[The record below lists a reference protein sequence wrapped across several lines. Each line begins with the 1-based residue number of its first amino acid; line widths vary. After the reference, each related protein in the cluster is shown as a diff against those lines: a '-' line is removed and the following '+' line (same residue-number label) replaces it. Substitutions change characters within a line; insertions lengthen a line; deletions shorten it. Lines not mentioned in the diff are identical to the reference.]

1 MTLTVAEIAAKIG
14 GTVEGDPSVSI
25 SRLSSLADAV
35 EGDLSFLSNK
45 KYAVQMATTKA
56 SAVIVQDDWTGNCSA
71 AALIRVKNSDR
82 AFAVA
87 APLIAPPPP
96 ERWPGIHYSAVVSP
110 EAIIGKNV
118 HIGAL
123 CVIEDGAKIGD
134 DCIIEAQC
142 YIGQNVEI
150 GPGSHLYPR
159 VSIRERV
166 RIGAR
171 FIAHCG
177 AVLGSD
183 GFGYSIDMLAS
194 GIPRVEKIPQ
204 VGTVVV
210 GDDVEIGA
218 NTTIDRARFGE
229 TRIGNCV
236 KIDNLVQIGHNVK
249 IGDYSGVI
257 AQAGIAGSAEIGSGV
272 RIWAQAGIS
281 GHLKVEDGAQVGPQ
295 CGVSRTV
302 PAGSYVIG
310 TPATSLRDLAAQA
323 LMPGQVSKLRNRVFA
338 LELELK
344 KLKEGQNKEG
354 QDK

>member
-1 MTLTVAEIAAKIG
+1 MTLTVAEIAVKIG
-14 GTVEGDPSVSI
+14 GTVEGDSSVQI
-25 SRLSSLADAV
+25 SHLASLSEAQ

-45 KYAVQMATTKA
+45 KYADQMAATKA

-82 AFAVA
+82 AFAAA
-87 APLIAPPPP
+87 APLVAPPPP

-110 EAIIGKNV
+110 EALIGKNV
-118 HIGAL
+118 HIGPL

-134 DCIIEAQC
+134 DCIIESQC
-142 YIGQNVEI
+142 YIGQNAEI
-150 GPGSHLYPR
+150 GPGSHLYQH
-159 VSIRERV
+159 VTVRERV

-183 GFGYSIDMLAS
+183 GFGYSIDMLPG
-194 GIPRVEKIPQ
+194 GIPRIEKIPQ
-204 VGTVVV
+204 VGTVVI
-210 GDDVEIGA
+210 GDDVEVGA

-249 IGDYSGVI
+249 IGDFSGVI
-257 AQAGIAGSAEIGSGV
+257 AQSGIAGSAEIGSGV

-295 CGVSRTV
+295 CGVAHSV
-302 PAGSYVIG
+302 PAGAYVIG
-310 TPATSLRDLAAQA
+310 TPATSLREMAAQA
-323 LMPGQVSKLRNRVFA
+323 LMPAQVSKLRRKVF
-338 LELELK
+338 ELEAEVR
-344 KLKEGQNKEG
+344 KLKEGQ
-354 QDK
+354 DK

>member
-1 MTLTVAEIAAKIG
+1 MTLTVADIAAKIG
-14 GTVEGDPSVSI
+14 GTVEGDSSVQI
-25 SRLSSLADAV
+25 SHLASLMEAQ

-45 KYAVQMATTKA
+45 KYADQMAATKA

-110 EAIIGKNV
+110 EALIGKNV
-118 HIGAL
+118 HIGPL

-134 DCIIEAQC
+134 DCIIESQC
-142 YIGQNVEI
+142 YIGQNAEI
-150 GPGSHLYPR
+150 GPGSHLYQH
-159 VSIRERV
+159 VTVRERV

-183 GFGYSIDMLAS
+183 GFGYSIDMLPG
-194 GIPRVEKIPQ
+194 GIPRIEKIPQ
-204 VGTVVV
+204 VGTVVI
-210 GDDVEIGA
+210 GDDVEVGA

-249 IGDYSGVI
+249 IGDFSGVI
-257 AQAGIAGSAEIGSGV
+257 AQSGIAGSAEIGSGV

-295 CGVSRTV
+295 CGVARNV

-310 TPATSLRDLAAQA
+310 TPATSLREMAAQA
-323 LMPGQVSKLRNRVFA
+323 LIPGQVSKLRKRVF
-338 LELELK
+338 ELEAEVK
-344 KLKEGQNKEG
+344 KLKEGKE
-354 QDK
+354 

>member
-1 MTLTVAEIAAKIG
+1 MTLTVAEIAVKIG
-14 GTVEGDPSVSI
+14 GTVEGDSSVQI
-25 SRLSSLADAV
+25 SHLASLSEAQ

-45 KYAVQMATTKA
+45 KYADQMAATKA

-82 AFAVA
+82 AFAAA
-87 APLIAPPPP
+87 APLVAPPPP

-110 EAIIGKNV
+110 EALIGKNV
-118 HIGAL
+118 HIGPL

-134 DCIIEAQC
+134 DCIIESQC
-142 YIGQNVEI
+142 YIGQNAEI
-150 GPGSHLYPR
+150 GPGSHLYQH
-159 VSIRERV
+159 VTVRERV

-183 GFGYSIDMLAS
+183 GFGYSIDMLPG
-194 GIPRVEKIPQ
+194 GIPRIEKIPQ
-204 VGTVVV
+204 VGTVVI
-210 GDDVEIGA
+210 GDDVEVGA

-249 IGDYSGVI
+249 IGDFSGVI
-257 AQAGIAGSAEIGSGV
+257 AQSGIAGSAEIGSGV

-295 CGVSRTV
+295 CGVARNV

-310 TPATSLRDLAAQA
+310 TPATSLREMAAQA
-323 LMPGQVSKLRNRVFA
+323 LIPGQVSKLRKRIF
-338 LELELK
+338 ELEAEVK
-344 KLKEGQNKEG
+344 KLKEGKE
-354 QDK
+354 

>member
-1 MTLTVAEIAAKIG
+1 MTLTAADIAAKIG
-14 GTVEGDPSVSI
+14 GTVEGDSSVQI
-25 SRLSSLADAV
+25 SHLASLADAQ

-45 KYAVQMATTKA
+45 KYADQMAATKA
-56 SAVIVQDDWTGNCSA
+56 SAVIVQDDWAGACGA

-110 EAIIGKNV
+110 EALIGKNV
-118 HIGAL
+118 HIGPL

-134 DCIIEAQC
+134 DCIIESQC
-142 YIGQNVEI
+142 YVGQNAEI
-150 GPGSHLYPR
+150 GPGSHLYQH
-159 VSIRERV
+159 VTIREGVRV
-166 RIGAR
+166 GAR

-183 GFGYSIDMLAS
+183 GFGYSIDMLPG
-194 GIPRVEKIPQ
+194 GIPRIEKIPQ

-210 GDDVEIGA
+210 GDDVEVGA

-249 IGDYSGVI
+249 IGDFSGVI

-310 TPATSLRDLAAQA
+310 TPATSLRELASQA
-323 LMPGQVSKLRNRVFA
+323 LMPGQVSKLRKRIF
-338 LELELK
+338 ELEAEVK
-344 KLKEGQNKEG
+344 KLKEGKE
-354 QDK
+354 K

>member
-1 MTLTVAEIAAKIG
+1 MTYSASDIAAKIG
-14 GTVEGDPSVSI
+14 GAVEGDATVQI
-25 SRLSSLADAV
+25 SRLASLSEAKS
-35 EGDLSFLSNK
+35 GDLSFLSNK
-45 KYAVQMATTKA
+45 KYADQMASTQA
-56 SAVIVQDDWTGNCSA
+56 SAVIVPEDWTGPCGA
-71 AALIRVKNSDR
+71 QTLIRVNNPDR

-87 APLIAPPPP
+87 APLVAPPPP

-110 EAIIGKNV
+110 EALIGKNV
-118 HIGAL
+118 HIGPL

-134 DCIIEAQC
+134 DCIIESQC
-142 YIGQNVEI
+142 YIGQNAEI
-150 GPGSHLYPR
+150 GPGSHLYQH
-159 VSIRERV
+159 VTIRERV
-166 RIGAR
+166 RVGAR

-183 GFGYSIDMLAS
+183 GFGYSIDMLPG
-194 GIPRVEKIPQ
+194 GIPRIEKIPQ

-210 GDDVEIGA
+210 GDDVEVGA

-249 IGDYSGVI
+249 IGDFSGVI

-295 CGVSRTV
+295 CGVAHGV

-310 TPATSLRDLAAQA
+310 TPATSLREMAAQA
-323 LMPGQVSKLRNRVFA
+323 LMPAQVSKLRRKVF
-338 LELELK
+338 ELEAEVR
-344 KLKEGQNKEG
+344 KLKEGQEK
-354 QDK
+354 

>member
-1 MTLTVAEIAAKIG
+1 MTLTVADIAAKIG
-14 GTVEGDPSVSI
+14 GTVEGDPSVQI
-25 SRLSSLADAV
+25 SRMASLSEAG

-45 KYAVQMATTKA
+45 KYADQMAATKA
-56 SAVIVQDDWTGNCSA
+56 SAVIVQEDWSGKCGA
-71 AALIRVKNSDR
+71 PALIRVKNSDR

-118 HIGAL
+118 HIGPL
-123 CVIEDGAKIGD
+123 CVVEDGAKIGD
-134 DCIIEAQC
+134 DCIIESQC

-150 GPGSHLYPR
+150 GPGSHLYPH
-159 VSIRERV
+159 VSLRERV
-166 RIGAR
+166 RVGAR

-183 GFGYSIDMLAS
+183 GFGYSIDMLPG
-194 GIPRVEKIPQ
+194 GIPRIEKIPQ
-204 VGTVVV
+204 VGTVVA
-210 GDDVEIGA
+210 GDDVEVGA

-249 IGDYSGVI
+249 IGDFSGVI
-257 AQAGIAGSAEIGSGV
+257 AQSGIAGSAEIGSGV

-295 CGVSRTV
+295 CGVARNV
-302 PAGSYVIG
+302 QAGSYVIG
-310 TPATSLRDLAAQA
+310 TPATSLREFASAS
-323 LMPGQVSKLRNRVFA
+323 LMPSQVSKLRRKVF
-338 LELELK
+338 ELEAEIK
-344 KLKEGQNKEG
+344 KLKEGQ
-354 QDK
+354 DK

>member
-1 MTLTVAEIAAKIG
+1 MTLTVTDIAAKIG
-14 GTVEGDPSVSI
+14 GAVEGDATLQI
-25 SRLSSLADAV
+25 SHLASLSEAQ

-45 KYAVQMATTKA
+45 KYADQMATTKA
-56 SAVIVQDDWTGNCSA
+56 SAVIVPDDWTGNCSA

-110 EAIIGKNV
+110 EALIGKNV

-159 VSIRERV
+159 VTLRERV
-166 RIGAR
+166 RVGAR

-183 GFGYSIDMLAS
+183 GFGYSIDMLPG
-194 GIPRVEKIPQ
+194 GIPRIEKIPQ
-204 VGTVVV
+204 VGTVVA
-210 GDDVEIGA
+210 GDDVEVGA
-218 NTTIDRARFGE
+218 NSTIDRARFGE

-249 IGDYSGVI
+249 IGDFSGVI

-295 CGVSRTV
+295 CGVARDV
-302 PAGSYVIG
+302 PKGAYVIG
-310 TPATSLRDLAAQA
+310 TPATSLREVAAQR
-323 LMPGQVSKLRNRVFA
+323 LMPEQMSKMRKRLM
-338 LELELK
+338 ELEAEVR
-344 KLKEGQNKEG
+344 KLKDGQ
-354 QDK
+354 

>member
-1 MTLTVAEIAAKIG
+1 MTLTAAEIAAKIG
-14 GTVEGDPSVSI
+14 GIVEGDASVQI
-25 SRLSSLADAV
+25 SHLASLSEAQ
-35 EGDLSFLSNK
+35 EGDLSFFSNK
-45 KYAVQMATTKA
+45 KYADQMATTKA

-71 AALIRVKNSDR
+71 TALIRVKNSDR

-87 APLIAPPPP
+87 APLVAPPPP

-110 EAIIGKNV
+110 EALIGKNV
-118 HIGAL
+118 HIGPL

-134 DCIIEAQC
+134 DCIIESQC
-142 YIGQNVEI
+142 YIGQNAEI
-150 GPGSHLYPR
+150 GPGSHLYQH
-159 VSIRERV
+159 VTIRERV

-183 GFGYSIDMLAS
+183 GFGYSIDMLP
-194 GIPRVEKIPQ
+194 GGVPRIEKIPQ

-210 GDDVEIGA
+210 GDDVEVGA

-249 IGDYSGVI
+249 IGDFSGVI

-295 CGVSRTV
+295 CGVTRTV

-310 TPATSLRDLAAQA
+310 TPASSLRDLASQA
-323 LMPGQVSKLRNRVFA
+323 LMPAQVSKLRRKVF
-338 LELELK
+338 ELEAEVK
-344 KLKEGQNKEG
+344 KLKEGQEK
-354 QDK
+354 

>member
-1 MTLTVAEIAAKIG
+1 MTLTVADIAAKIG
-14 GTVEGDPSVSI
+14 GTVAS
-25 SRLSSLADAV
+25 LSDAQ

-45 KYAVQMATTKA
+45 KYADQMATTKA
-56 SAVIVQDDWTGNCSA
+56 SAVIVQDDWTGACGA

-87 APLIAPPPP
+87 APLVAPPPP

-118 HIGAL
+118 HIGPL

-134 DCIIEAQC
+134 DCVIESQC
-142 YIGQNVEI
+142 YIGQNAEI
-150 GPGSHLYPR
+150 GPESHLYQQ
-159 VSIRERV
+159 VTIRERV

-177 AVLGSD
+177 AVIGSD
-183 GFGYSIDMLAS
+183 GFGYSIDMLP
-194 GIPRVEKIPQ
+194 GGVPRIEKIPQ
-204 VGTVVV
+204 VGTVVI
-210 GDDVEIGA
+210 GDDVEVGA

-249 IGDYSGVI
+249 IGDFSGVI

-310 TPATSLRDLAAQA
+310 SPATSLRELAAQA
-323 LMPGQVSKLRNRVFA
+323 LMPAQVSKLRRKVF
-338 LELELK
+338 ELEAEVK
-344 KLKEGQNKEG
+344 KLKEGQ
-354 QDK
+354 DK

>member
-1 MTLTVAEIAAKIG
+1 MTLTAADIAAKIG
-14 GTVEGDPSVSI
+14 GAVEGDATVQI
-25 SRLSSLADAV
+25 SHLASLSEAQ

-45 KYAVQMATTKA
+45 KYADQMATTKA

-71 AALIRVKNSDR
+71 AALIRVKNSDK
-82 AFAVA
+82 AFAIA
-87 APLIAPPPP
+87 APLLAPPPP

-110 EAIIGKNV
+110 EALIGKNV

-159 VSIRERV
+159 VTLRERV
-166 RIGAR
+166 RVGAR

-183 GFGYSIDMLAS
+183 GFGYSIDMLPG
-194 GIPRVEKIPQ
+194 GIPRIEKIPQ
-204 VGTVVV
+204 VGTVVA
-210 GDDVEIGA
+210 GDDVEVGA
-218 NTTIDRARFGE
+218 NATIDRARFGE
-229 TRIGNCV
+229 TRLGNCV

-249 IGDYSGVI
+249 IGDFSGVI

-295 CGVSRTV
+295 CGVARNV

-310 TPATSLRDLAAQA
+310 TPATSLRELASQS
-323 LMPGQVSKLRNRVFA
+323 LMPGQVSKLRRKIF
-338 LELELK
+338 ELEAEIK
-344 KLKEGQNKEG
+344 KLKEGQEK
-354 QDK
+354 

>member
-1 MTLTVAEIAAKIG
+1 MTLTVAEIAVKIG
-14 GTVEGDPSVSI
+14 GTVEGDSSVQI
-25 SRLSSLADAV
+25 SHLASLSEAQ

-45 KYAVQMATTKA
+45 KYADQMAATKA

-87 APLIAPPPP
+87 APLVAPPPP

-110 EAIIGKNV
+110 EALIGKNV
-118 HIGAL
+118 HIGPL

-134 DCIIEAQC
+134 DCIIESQC
-142 YIGQNVEI
+142 YIGQNAEI
-150 GPGSHLYPR
+150 GPGSHLYQH
-159 VSIRERV
+159 VTVRERV

-183 GFGYSIDMLAS
+183 GFGYSIDMLPG
-194 GIPRVEKIPQ
+194 GIPRIEKIPQ
-204 VGTVVV
+204 VGTVVI
-210 GDDVEIGA
+210 GDDVEVGA

-249 IGDYSGVI
+249 IGDFSGVI
-257 AQAGIAGSAEIGSGV
+257 AQSGIAGSAEIGSGV

-295 CGVSRTV
+295 CGVARNV

-310 TPATSLRDLAAQA
+310 TPATSLREMAAQA
-323 LMPGQVSKLRNRVFA
+323 LIPGQVSKLRKRIF
-338 LELELK
+338 ELEAEVK
-344 KLKEGQNKEG
+344 KLKEGKE
-354 QDK
+354 

>member
-1 MTLTVAEIAAKIG
+1 MTLTVADIAAKIG
-14 GTVEGDPSVSI
+14 GTVEGDATVQI
-25 SRLSSLADAV
+25 SHLASLSEAQ

-45 KYAVQMATTKA
+45 KYADQMASTRAT
-56 SAVIVQDDWTGNCSA
+56 AVIVPEDWQGDCPA
-71 AALIRVKNSDR
+71 KALIRVKNPDR
-82 AFAVA
+82 AFAAA
-87 APLIAPPPP
+87 APLLAPPPP

-249 IGDYSGVI
+249 VKGYSGLI
-257 AQAGIAGSAEIGSGV
+257 AQSGVAGSTEIGYGCL
-272 RIWAQAGIS
+272 IWAQAGIS
-281 GHLKVEDGAQVGPQ
+281 GHIKIADGVQVGPQ
-295 CGVSRTV
+295 AGVPQSLD
-302 PAGSYVIG
+302 GSVKYVLG
-310 TPATSLRDLAAQA
+310 TPAESMKDFGGRVLVPKMLAKLKAEVKELKAQLAA
-323 LMPGQVSKLRNRVFA
+323 K
-338 LELELK
+338 
-344 KLKEGQNKEG
+344 
-354 QDK
+354 